1 MNNILSLGFSNP
13 PSGKRSIAAQLSF
26 CFLVTIVILFV
37 VSSMITTTYVAVL
50 EKQRAEA
57 IKAIA
62 VSCGLNLSGTTIQ
75 EGMVYPLPVH
85 EFDRKNPYIVNIYL
99 NAGNSFIRVYS
110 SMPDDDTAESDDSQ
124 FILDDVSSEYKKAF
138 DQMTVE
144 LSSRTEGRVGY
155 ITAVAPIIGSS
166 GAASGIIEV
175 MMKTKDFHGTV
186 NGFSL
191 SWVFTILSIAL
202 SITLV
207 YYQTHKMLLTVFAR
221 PDRQLPKIIRYGLAG
236 CETIAFFSS
245 MGCVMPPLI
254 ISQFIKNSDFLS
266 EMPEYAVQGLIAIS
280 VMLYSIGFFGLR
292 SIRVQIF
299 NRLTA
304 RVALVV
310 SVIASFLLLLLNGII
325 SHPIAFV
332 LLQLPIA
339 FGLGMLFFFQREY
352 RIYAGRLGH
361 EGFDERTIHSK
372 QFSSQVLGAGVGAVM
387 AGIVFDRFGL
397 LAVLLISGVFLFIVT
412 IMSML
417 FVQHCPSSNEPTLH
431 LSTFIHAVSNRKS
444 GTFLISAIVTAGMQ
458 LAFFIAFVPNFLG
471 TVGISLATV
480 SFYYMLFALCC
491 LVMVRLFIFVS
502 RIRMNVVTSLWLSAL
517 LQLVGL
523 IAFAILPTAK
533 MLVFSV
539 ALFGIAMGLHEFK
552 YPEYYSSLIRE
563 EKRSISGVIVDRGFA
578 NGVTLSAILFTVIL
592 MIPSIRIALLVYCL
606 LSAAML
612 LAYPIMSLIHAPTKT
627 PEEPIREDPFAET
640 EEDWE
645 SGEESL
651 GYDNTHPGF
660 LRDESAAYPWEDD
673 ETIPYYPDDE
683 LPGDPYD
690 DYSGGKWV

>member
-1 MNNILSLGFSNP
+1 MNNILSLGFSRP
-13 PSGKRSIAAQLSF
+13 PSGKRSIAAQLAF
-26 CFLVTIVILFV
+26 CFVVTLVILLV
-37 VSSMITTTYVAVL
+37 VSSMITTTYIAVL

-57 IKAIA
+57 IKAVA

-85 EFDRKNPYIVNIYL
+85 EYAKKKPYIVNIYL

-110 SMPDDDTAESDDSQ
+110 SMPEDDTAKSDDSQ

-144 LSSRTEGRVGY
+144 LSSRTEDKVGY
-155 ITAVAPIIGSS
+155 LTAVAPIIGSS

-175 MMKTKDFHGTV
+175 MMTEAEFHGTV

-207 YYQTHKMLLTVFAR
+207 YYQTHKMLVTVFAR

-236 CETIAFFSS
+236 YETIAFFSA
-245 MGCVMPPLI
+245 MGCVIPPLI
-254 ISQFIKNSDFLS
+254 IPQFLKHSAFLVELPS
-266 EMPEYAVQGLIAIS
+266 YAVQGLVAVS
-280 VMLYSIGFFGLR
+280 LTLYSIGFFGLR

-304 RVALVV
+304 RVALVI
-310 SVIASFLLLLLNGII
+310 SVVASFLLLLLNGIL

-352 RIYAGRLGH
+352 RVYAGRLGH
-361 EGFDERTIHSK
+361 EGFDERTIQSK
-372 QFSSQVLGAGVGAVM
+372 QFSSQILGAGVGAVM

-417 FVQHCPSSNEPTLH
+417 FVQHCPSSNDPSLH
-431 LSTFIHAVSNRKS
+431 LSTFIHAISNRKS
-444 GTFLISAIVTAGMQ
+444 GTFLVSAVLTMGMQ

-502 RIRMNVVTSLWLSAL
+502 RIKMNVVTSLWLSAL
-517 LQLVGL
+517 LQLIGY

-539 ALFGIAMGLHEFK
+539 ALFGFAMGLHEFK
-552 YPEYYSSLIRE
+552 YPEYYRSLIRE
-563 EKRSISGVIVDRGFA
+563 EKRSLSGVIMERGFA
-578 NGVTLSAILFTVIL
+578 NGVSLFALLFTVVL
-592 MIPSIRIALLVYCL
+592 MISPIRIALLVYCL

-612 LAYPIMSLIHAPTKT
+612 LAYPIMSLIHIPSKAV
-627 PEEPIREDPFAET
+627 EEPVVEDPFSESV
-640 EEDWE
+640 EKWE
-645 SGEESL
+645 SDDDILDYEYS
-651 GYDNTHPGF
+651 HSGF
-660 LRDESAAYPWEDD
+660 LRDKTAAYPWQDD
-673 ETIPYYPDDE
+673 EIIPYYTEDE
-683 LPGDPYD
+683 LSGDSYD
-690 DYSGGKWV
+690 EDKGDKWV